1 MKSVQRYIALR
12 KASIKGL
19 QAFEAAYM
27 HKSFADAAKELAITA
42 SAVSHSIQTLE
53 EALGTLLFERAK
65 RGVIPTEA
73 GTRLY
78 AVIRRSFT
86 DIDDELRAILDK
98 SSKQHVVTIQ
108 CAPSFAAIW
117 VMPRLPAFLRA
128 HPDIDV
134 RLWAVHQAPD
144 FSNTGVDVAVTY
156 GRPQASAG
164 VHVEAISENERYV
177 PVCSP
182 ALVEGWTLPLP
193 PADIENFYLIQ
204 NDVSLTSWDEWI
216 AQYAPGCDSFVR
228 GLRLDR
234 AFMTLSA
241 AENGLGMCLESTV
254 LIQEYV
260 QQGRLVCPFGD
271 VGIKATAHHI
281 AVPKSKERLQTVQLV
296 LDWIRSFLKADAQG
310 GAGSQGSAAKGKKT
324 ATATTTG

>member
-1 MKSVQRYIALR
+1 MKPVQRYRALR
-12 KASIKGL
+12 KASLKGL

-27 HKSFADAAKELAITA
+27 HRSFASAAQELSITA

-53 EALGTLLFERAK
+53 EALGTLLFERGR
-65 RGVIPTEA
+65 RGVVPTEA
-73 GTRLY
+73 GARLFE
-78 AVIRRSFT
+78 VIRRSFAE
-86 DIDDELRAILDK
+86 IDDELRTILDR
-98 SSKQHVVTIQ
+98 SNSQQQVVTIQ

-117 VMPRLPAFLRA
+117 LMPRLPAFLRA

-144 FSNTGVDVAVTY
+144 FSHSGVDVAVTY
-156 GRPQASAG
+156 GRPPASAG
-164 VHVEAISENERYV
+164 IHVEPISTRERYL

-193 PADIENFYLIQ
+193 AGDIENFYLIQ

-216 AQYAPGCDSFVR
+216 ARFAPGCLNPVR

-241 AENGLGMCLESTV
+241 AENGLGMCIESTV
-254 LIQEYV
+254 LVHDYLRE
-260 QQGRLVCPFGD
+260 GRLVCPFGELA
-271 VGIKATAHHI
+271 IEATAHYL
-281 AVPKSKERLQTVQLV
+281 AVPKSREQLGAVRTVLE
-296 LDWIRSFLKADAQG
+296 WIRGFVDGEEKAAPGG
-310 GAGSQGSAAKGKKT
+310 GA
-324 ATATTTG
+324 

>member
-1 MKSVQRYIALR
+1 MKPVQRYPALR
-12 KASIKGL
+12 KASLKGL

-27 HKSFADAAKELAITA
+27 HRSFASAAHELSITA

-53 EALGTLLFERAK
+53 DALGTLLFERAR
-65 RGVIPTEA
+65 RGVVPTEA
-73 GTRLY
+73 GARLFE
-78 AVIRRSFT
+78 VIRRSFG
-86 DIDDELRAILDK
+86 DIDDELRTILDR
-98 SSKQHVVTIQ
+98 SDKQQVVTIQ

-117 VMPRLPAFLRA
+117 LMPRLPAFLRA

-144 FSNTGVDVAVTY
+144 FSQSGVDVAVTY
-156 GRPQASAG
+156 GRPPASAA
-164 VHVEAISENERYV
+164 VHLEPISAQERYL

-182 ALVEGWTLPLP
+182 RLVDGWALPLP
-193 PADIENFYLIQ
+193 ATDVENFYLIQ

-216 AQYAPGCDSFVR
+216 ARFAPGCVNPVR

-254 LIQEYV
+254 LVHEYV
-260 QQGRLVCPFGD
+260 RDGRLVCPFGELA
-271 VGIKATAHHI
+271 IETTAHYL
-281 AVPKSKERLQTVQLV
+281 AVPRSREGLQAVRTV
-296 LDWIRSFLKADAQG
+296 LDWIRGFMA
-310 GAGSQGSAAKGKKT
+310 
-324 ATATTTG
+324 

>member
-1 MKSVQRYIALR
+1 MKPVQRYRALR
-12 KASIKGL
+12 KASLKGL

-27 HKSFADAAKELAITA
+27 HRSFASAAQELSITA

-53 EALGTLLFERAK
+53 EALGTLLFERAR
-65 RGVIPTEA
+65 RGVVPTEA
-73 GTRLY
+73 GARLFE
-78 AVIRRSFT
+78 VIRRSFGE
-86 DIDDELRAILDK
+86 IDDELRTILDRNAG
-98 SSKQHVVTIQ
+98 SQQVVTIQ

-117 VMPRLPAFLRA
+117 LMPRLPAFLRA

-144 FSNTGVDVAVTY
+144 FSHSGVDVAVTY
-156 GRPQASAG
+156 GRPPASAG
-164 VHVEAISENERYV
+164 IHVEPISTRERYL

-193 PADIENFYLIQ
+193 AADIENFYLIQ

-216 AQYAPGCDSFVR
+216 ARFAPECLNPVR

-241 AENGLGMCLESTV
+241 AENGLGMCIESTV
-254 LIQEYV
+254 LVHDYLRE
-260 QQGRLVCPFGD
+260 GRLVCPFGELA
-271 VGIKATAHHI
+271 IEATAHFL
-281 AVPKSKERLQTVQLV
+281 AVPKSREQLGAVRTV
-296 LDWIRSFLKADAQG
+296 LDWIRGFVEP
-310 GAGSQGSAAKGKKT
+310 
-324 ATATTTG
+324 

>member
-1 MKSVQRYIALR
+1 MKPVQRYRALR
-12 KASIKGL
+12 KASLKGL

-27 HKSFADAAKELAITA
+27 HRSFASAAQELSITA

-53 EALGTLLFERAK
+53 EALGTLLFERGR
-65 RGVIPTEA
+65 RGVVPTEA
-73 GTRLY
+73 GARLFE
-78 AVIRRSFT
+78 VIRRSFAE
-86 DIDDELRAILDK
+86 IDDELRTILDR
-98 SSKQHVVTIQ
+98 SNSQQQVVTIQ

-117 VMPRLPAFLRA
+117 LMPRLPAFLRA

-144 FSNTGVDVAVTY
+144 FSHSGVDVAVTY
-156 GRPQASAG
+156 GRPPASAG
-164 VHVEAISENERYV
+164 IHVEPISTRERYL

-193 PADIENFYLIQ
+193 AADIENFYLIQ

-216 AQYAPGCDSFVR
+216 ARFAPGCLNPVR

-241 AENGLGMCLESTV
+241 AENGLGMCIESTV
-254 LIQEYV
+254 LVHDYLRE
-260 QQGRLVCPFGD
+260 GRLVCPFGELA
-271 VGIKATAHHI
+271 IEATAHYL
-281 AVPKSKERLQTVQLV
+281 AVPRNREGLGAVRLV
-296 LDWIRSFLKADAQG
+296 LDWVRGFVDDD
-310 GAGSQGSAAKGKKT
+310 KT
-324 ATATTTG
+324 APSGAA